1 MGVFKSPPPEKLDTP
16 GRLDKGWTIALV
28 WLLALGLSALL
39 VAAGRRWPEPL
50 PLRPGWIWALL
61 LLVPLATLA
70 LVLSRWSLGDDGE
83 SSSAMQERR

>member
-1 MGVFKSPPPEKLDTP
+1 MGVFKPPPLNKSGPSGSL
-16 GRLDKGWTIALV
+16 GKARTIALV

-50 PLRPGWIWALL
+50 PPRPEWIWALL

-70 LVLSRWSLGDDGE
+70 LVLARWSLGDEGE
-83 SSSAMQERR
+83 SSGAMQERR